1 MSKKI
6 IFGND
11 LAKELKKYGLNK
23 IAEVPTKYKN
33 GITTIYYM
41 YSVVSNIDKLTI
53 KTPYIE
59 YTTDEETDGFIM
71 GVMFP
76 QGQEGI
82 NIEFDSFE
90 DVKYFISHA
99 EYSKTDLT
107 ESIKERSYED
117 EILIDGI
124 TDNVEYYCNLYEEI
138 GKLSKTQLKDLKE
151 NIERLQA
158 FNCIDSIYQWG
169 VEVLNKCGV
178 KYNGLKES
186 KKSLK
191 EGKNAKKSLEI
202 IRRKLMEL
210 INDDTIQEE
219 FTYAFDIGG
228 STFDSVND
236 LFETSV
242 HNVLHELLEEN
253 TVEIIPF

>member
-151 NIERLQA
+151 NIERYELYLQS
-158 FNCIDSIYQWG
+158 DLYGG
-169 VEVLNKCGV
+169 VFMNYTFVNINYINKYEKQDKSKVFKINSANNSNKNKIILNK
-178 KYNGLKES
+178 S
-186 KKSLK
+186 
-191 EGKNAKKSLEI
+191 
-202 IRRKLMEL
+202 
-210 INDDTIQEE
+210 
-219 FTYAFDIGG
+219 
-228 STFDSVND
+228 
-236 LFETSV
+236 
-242 HNVLHELLEEN
+242 
-253 TVEIIPF
+253 